1 MKIAINWSFSSWK
14 TTLVKKFWWNRIIS
28 PERIVAKE
36 VWFDFN
42 NHTSKQLEEYQKLVL
57 QKVIELEK
65 KYWDDLV
72 TDTSLHIVYAYSQ
85 GTRHLVWEALNKQTY
100 DLVFHCEPLPIEN
113 DWIRN
118 TNKDFQKEID
128 EKIHSLY
135 DMLGVEPI
143 LLIWDI
149 KTRFNLIKKHIW

>member
-14 TTLVKKFWWNRIIS
+14 TTLVKKFWFNRIIS

-42 NHTSKQLEEYQKLVL
+42 SHTSKQLEEYQKLVL
-57 QKVIELEK
+57 EKVLKLEN
-65 KYWDDLV
+65 KYWDDLI

-85 GTRHLVWEALNKQTY
+85 GTRHLVWEALQKQTY
-100 DLVFHCEPLPIEN
+100 DLVFHCEPLSIEN
-113 DWIRN
+113 DGVRN
-118 TNKDFQKEID
+118 TNIDFQYKID

-135 DMLGVEPI
+135 DMLGIEPI
-143 LLIWDI
+143 ILIWDI
-149 KTRFNLIKKHIW
+149 KTRLNKIKQYV